1 MAYRPYYKN
10 KPQEKQAEK
19 PWYVL
24 ECENGYLCNVF
35 ELFNNSPKRPR
46 LMVADL
52 QEAIPYPSVE
62 AANEGGKLGR
72 DILGIECKPVPIRFV
87 TRTIKVDGR
96 SVHFTEI
103 VLNLVRES
111 AFNP

>member
-1 MAYRPYYKN
+1 MTYRPHYKP
-10 KPQEKQAEK
+10 KPQPEEK

-52 QEAIPYPSVE
+52 QEAITYPTVKS
-62 AANEGGKLGR
+62 ANDGMKLGR
-72 DILGIECKPVPIRFV
+72 DILGVESMPVPVKFV
-87 TRTIKVDGR
+87 RRTIKIDGR
-96 SVHFTEI
+96 SVHSTEI
-103 VLNLVRES
+103 VLSQNSEIPAGAKR
-111 AFNP
+111 